1 MSNNTRDSIAFT
13 AAPAAP
19 PDAHAV
25 FADAFAASVAFAAF
39 SEKNA
44 FSENAASSLARERAL
59 VVAHAARAVR

>member
-1 MSNNTRDSIAFT
+1 MSNSTRDSIAFT

-25 FADAFAASVAFAAF
+25 FADALAASAAFAAF
-39 SEKNA
+39 SENA
-44 FSENAASSLARERAL
+44 FSENAASSLARERAF